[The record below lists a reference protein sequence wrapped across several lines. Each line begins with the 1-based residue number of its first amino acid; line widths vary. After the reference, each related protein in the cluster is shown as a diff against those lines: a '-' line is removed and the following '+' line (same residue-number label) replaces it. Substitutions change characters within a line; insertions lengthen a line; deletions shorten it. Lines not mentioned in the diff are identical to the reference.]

1 MILKTNKKLESKLKA
16 YNVVKI
22 DKNQL
27 EINGKGNHSLWKKAN
42 ELTNFSS
49 PWDDASVNEIT
60 FKALW
65 DAVNLYCYFKVQDSE
80 IHIDTTDNTKSSI
93 NNSDRVELFFRTNSK
108 LNPYYCLEIDPSPRL
123 MDFKAKPNKEFD
135 FNWNWP
141 TDDILIKSDFQKDY
155 FTVEIAINLVSL
167 IQLNLLNNGKI
178 ETGIYRAKYILQENG
193 TYEPIWITWIDPKT
207 ETPNFHTPASFGTLN
222 LVDA

>member
-1 MILKTNKKLESKLKA
+1 LESKLKA
-16 YNVVKI
+16 YNVIKI

-27 EINGKGNHSLWKKAN
+27 EINGKGTHSLWEKAI

-49 PWDDASVNEIT
+49 PWDDASVKKIA

-65 DAVNLYCYFKVQDSE
+65 DDVNLYCCFKVQDSE

-93 NNSDRVELFFRTNSK
+93 NNSDRVELFFRTNSQ
-108 LNPYYCLEIDPSPRL
+108 LNPYYCLEMDPSPRL

-141 TDDILIKSDFQKDY
+141 KEAILIKSDIQNSF
-155 FTVEIAINLVSL
+155 FTVEIAISL
-167 IQLNLLNNGKI
+167 ASLTQLNLLNNNKI
-178 ETGIYRAKYILQENG
+178 QTGIYRAKYNLLDNG
-193 TYEPIWITWIDPKT
+193 TYEPTWITWINPET
-207 ETPNFHTPASFGTLN
+207 ETPNFHTPTSFGTLN
-222 LVDA
+222 LVEV